1 MMRTGPVDVKEN
13 GEYVV
18 GIKSVFA
25 QMHQK
30 NEAKKKLEVLEAER
44 EKLLQAANAP
54 LKRKLESIEAD
65 QPAPKRL
72 RKESQP
78 QQEKADAPQESK
90 PKLDKPKKKPAKPA
104 PKFKQPKLSA
114 FFKKI

>member
-1 MMRTGPVDVKEN
+1 MFQVRAKTDRKCAV
-13 GEYVV
+13 
-18 GIKSVFA
+18 I
-25 QMHQK
+25 HQQIHRK
-30 NEAKKKLEVLEAER
+30 NEAKQKLELLEAER
-44 EKLLQAANAP
+44 EKLMQAANAP

-104 PKFKQPKLSA
+104 PKFKQSKLSA